1 MRVAI
6 TGGCGFIGSN
16 LTLYLQ
22 RTEPDT
28 EIVLVD
34 IAAPCVPMGPKTR
47 YVYADIRNLA
57 SLLDAFKGC
66 DEVYNLAGVL
76 GTSELLSIPS
86 LSVET
91 NVAGAANVLDAARHM
106 GVKRVYNVA
115 KPHFEGYA
123 ENAYTLTKHAG
134 ELLGIMYRD
143 KFNMEVATVRWLNAV
158 GPHQHLFPVRKFLP
172 MMILLALYDFPL
184 EIYGSGNQTIDPIDV
199 EDLSRFTVH
208 ACRHLGKHPTVVDLG
223 SGSDISCNDACALIL
238 QEVQWALQETVGTQ
252 SLSQVVHIPMREG
265 EADDIMLKADM
276 AYWTSVGMKAEVP
289 FVQSIA
295 NTVRYILGLPE
306 EHRQNALAFYG
317 KAAPTLKD
325 LNRRKM
331 AHKTVTLC

>member
-1 MRVAI
+1 MTRVAI

-57 SLLDAFKGC
+57 SLLDAFRGC

-91 NVAGAANVLDAARHM
+91 NVVGAANVLDASRLS
-106 GVKRVYNVA
+106 GVQRVYNVA
-115 KPHFEGYA
+115 KPHFEGYS

-134 ELLGIMYRD
+134 ELLGLMYRD
-143 KFNMEVATVRWLNAV
+143 KYDMEVSTVRWLNAV

-172 MMILLALYDFPL
+172 MMILLALYDFDL
-184 EIYGSGNQTIDPIDV
+184 EIYGSGKQTIDPIDV

-223 SGSDISCNDACALIL
+223 SGMDISCNDACEVIL
-238 QEVQWALQETVGTQ
+238 QVTNERLQNWTTAKSDSKIIHV
-252 SLSQVVHIPMREG
+252 PMREG
-265 EADDIMLKADM
+265 EADDIMLKANMD
-276 AYWTSVGMKAEVP
+276 YWTSQGMKAEVP

-295 NTVRYILGLPE
+295 NTVDYILGLPE
-306 EHRQNALAFYG
+306 SHRQNALHFYG
-317 KAAPTLKD
+317 KSAPALTD
-325 LNRRKM
+325 LIRRKNR
-331 AHKTVTLC
+331 VVPFV